1 MIPGAL
7 NFDELNK
14 LVVNKRAVPYE
25 EYFGGMDLTEEEC
38 EERIGLAEQLESSFL
53 PVMALLFMMQLY
65 DRMNWE
71 QIQQNLEDAYTEALA
86 GYVVIDDRLREHIS
100 QFSQDIVLSTR
111 ENMDD
116 PYFFSMDRA
125 QFMAENESNTSFEY
139 GDFSKA
145 VKSGKTRKTWKDVRD
160 KKERDSHIRVGGTTK
175 SIWDPFEV
183 GDSLMMYPKDDS
195 LGAGPEE
202 LVNCRCHAVYF

>member
-14 LVVNKRAVPYE
+14 LVVHKRAVPYE
-25 EYFGGMDLTEEEC
+25 EYFGDMDLTEEEC
-38 EERIGLAEQLESSFL
+38 EERIGLAERFESRFL

-71 QIQQNLEDAYTEALA
+71 QVREQLEDAYTDALA
-86 GYVVIDDRLREHIS
+86 GYIAVDDRLREHIS
-100 QFSQDIVLSTR
+100 SFADDIILSTQA
-111 ENMDD
+111 NMKD

-125 QFMAENESNTSFEY
+125 QFIAENESNTSFEY
-139 GDFSKA
+139 SDFMRA
-145 VKSGKTRKTWKDVRD
+145 TKSGKTRKTWKDVRD
-160 KKERDSHIRVGGTTK
+160 KKERDTHVKVGGTTLP
-175 SIWDPFEV
+175 IWEPFSV
-183 GDSLMMYPKDDS
+183 GDSLMMYPKDES

-202 LVNCRCHAVYF
+202 TINCRCHAKYF